1 MKTQFSTQ
9 EELEASRQWLVI
21 DAENQTLG
29 RLAAAAANLL
39 RGKHKPTFAPHLDCG
54 DFVIIVN
61 ADKVRLTGRKMQ
73 DKVYIHH
80 TGWPGGLRQATVREW
95 LNRYPERVIEHA
107 VKGMLPHNRLGRAVF
122 RKLKVYAGPT
132 HEHAAQ
138 KPQVYP
144 LVTDLGPA
152 KRNRVAV
159 AQRGDRA
166 ERPATAH
173 ADAAANKA

>member
-1 MKTQFSTQ
+1 MKTHLPKL
-9 EELEASRQWLVI
+9 EEIEANRQWLLI

-29 RLAAAAANLL
+29 RLATTAANLL
-39 RGKHKPTFAPHLDCG
+39 RGKHKATFTPHLDCG
-54 DFVIIVN
+54 DFVIVVN

-107 VKGMLPHNRLGRAVF
+107 IKGMLPHNRLGRAVF

-144 LVTDLGPA
+144 LVTDLGEA
-152 KRNRVAV
+152 RRE
-159 AQRGDRA
+159 QL
-166 ERPATAH
+166 
-173 ADAAANKA
+173 AAIHKA

>member
-1 MKTQFSTQ
+1 MKTHLPKL
-9 EELEASRQWLVI
+9 EEIEANRQWLLI

-29 RLAAAAANLL
+29 RLATTAANLL
-39 RGKHKPTFAPHLDCG
+39 RGKHKATFTPHLDCG
-54 DFVIIVN
+54 DFVIVVN

-95 LNRYPERVIEHA
+95 LNRYPERVIEYA
-107 VKGMLPHNRLGRAVF
+107 IKGMLPHNRLGRAVF

-144 LVTDLGPA
+144 LVTDLGEA
-152 KRNRVAV
+152 RRE
-159 AQRGDRA
+159 QL
-166 ERPATAH
+166 
-173 ADAAANKA
+173 AAIHKA

>member
-1 MKTQFSTQ
+1 MKTHLPKP
-9 EELEASRQWLVI
+9 EEIEANRQWLLI

-29 RLAAAAANLL
+29 RLATTAANLL
-39 RGKHKPTFAPHLDCG
+39 RGKHKATFTPHLDCG

-95 LNRYPERVIEHA
+95 LNRYPERVIEYA
-107 VKGMLPHNRLGRAVF
+107 IKGMLPHNRLGRAVF

-144 LVTDLGPA
+144 LVTDLGSA
-152 KRNRVAV
+152 RRE
-159 AQRGDRA
+159 QL
-166 ERPATAH
+166 
-173 ADAAANKA
+173 AAIHKA

>member
-1 MKTQFSTQ
+1 MKTHLPKP
-9 EELEASRQWLVI
+9 EEIEANRQWFVI

-29 RLAAAAANLL
+29 RLATTAANLL
-39 RGKHKPTFAPHLDCG
+39 RGKHKATFTPHLDCG
-54 DFVIIVN
+54 DFVIVVN

-95 LNRYPERVIEHA
+95 LNRYPERVIEYA
-107 VKGMLPHNRLGRAVF
+107 IKGMLPHNRLGRAVF

-138 KPQVYP
+138 KPQLYP
-144 LVTDLGPA
+144 LVTDLGSA
-152 KRNRVAV
+152 RRE
-159 AQRGDRA
+159 QL
-166 ERPATAH
+166 
-173 ADAAANKA
+173 AAINKA

>member
-1 MKTQFSTQ
+1 MKTHLPKP
-9 EELEASRQWLVI
+9 EEIEANRQWLLI

-29 RLAAAAANLL
+29 RLATTAANLL
-39 RGKHKPTFAPHLDCG
+39 RGKHKATFTPHLDCG

-95 LNRYPERVIEHA
+95 LNRYPERVIEYA
-107 VKGMLPHNRLGRAVF
+107 IKGMLPHNRLGRAVF

-144 LVTDLGPA
+144 LVTDLGSA
-152 KRNRVAV
+152 RRE
-159 AQRGDRA
+159 QL
-166 ERPATAH
+166 
-173 ADAAANKA
+173 AAINKA

>member
-1 MKTQFSTQ
+1 MKTHLPKL
-9 EELEASRQWLVI
+9 EEIEANRQWLLI
-21 DAENQTLG
+21 DSENQTLG
-29 RLAAAAANLL
+29 RLATTAANLL
-39 RGKHKPTFAPHLDCG
+39 RGKHKATFTPHLDCG
-54 DFVIIVN
+54 DFVIVVN

-107 VKGMLPHNRLGRAVF
+107 IKGMLPHNRLGRAVF

-144 LVTDLGPA
+144 LVTDLGEA
-152 KRNRVAV
+152 RRE
-159 AQRGDRA
+159 QL
-166 ERPATAH
+166 
-173 ADAAANKA
+173 AAIHKA